1 MEDQLGLVLS
11 PKSKIEDGSTVG
23 TSLTHRTAVADF
35 WFPYSVELQLIL
47 RFAPLSAPADPQCRS
62 HRIGILPTS
71 LTAATELS
79 RAKSIS
85 ETSTST
91 HRIAALNSSDI
102 VARVGINEAMLT
114 PVAEWRTR
122 CRVDVREEK
131 S

>member
-1 MEDQLGLVLS
+1 MGREG
-11 PKSKIEDGSTVG
+11 P
-23 TSLTHRTAVADF
+23 HRTAVADF
-35 WFPYSVELQLIL
+35 WLPYSVELQLIL
-47 RFAPLSAPADPQCRS
+47 RFALFRRPADPQCRG
-62 HRIGILPTS
+62 HRIGMLPTS

-91 HRIAALNSSDI
+91 HRTAALNSSDI
-102 VARVGINEAMLT
+102 DARVGINEAMLT